1 MPPLSDADQRALLRI
16 ARQALEQKLLR
27 APQSPEEAS
36 SPSLQRSGGA
46 FVTLHETGHLRGC
59 IGRIESSA
67 PLFQTVAACAVSAA
81 MDDPRFNPVQP
92 EEVPLLRIEISVL
105 SPLLDI
111 SPEQIELGNHGLL
124 ISQGARRG
132 LLLPQVPAQWGWDRE
147 QFLSQTCIKAG
158 LPADAWRRGARIQ
171 AFTAQVFE
179 EPTTA

>member
-16 ARQALEQKLLR
+16 ARRALEQKLLGI
-27 APQSPEEAS
+27 PPS
-36 SPSLQRSGGA
+36 SAEPPSASLQCPGGA
-46 FVTLHETGHLRGC
+46 FVTLHQNVHLRGC

-105 SPLLDI
+105 SPLSDVR
-111 SPEQIELGNHGLL
+111 PEQIELGSHGLL

-132 LLLPQVPAQWGWDRE
+132 LLLPQVPGPWGWDRE

-158 LPADAWRRGARIQ
+158 LPADAWRRGARVQ